1 MYCANIY
8 YKNMNLATRDHKIFQ
23 MKAEI
28 ENRKKLLCA
37 KRREMAKNI
46 KENTFLKDVA
56 DDYNRYNAHIISQQ
70 KQQIEAFEMLNRYI
84 TNITDELELADNKLK
99 DSRLEQREI
108 MRVIEHLKSELDDL
122 VEKQEDV

>member
-1 MYCANIY
+1 
-8 YKNMNLATRDHKIFQ
+8 MNLATRDHKIFQ

-37 KRREMAKNI
+37 KRREIAKNI

-70 KQQIEAFEMLNRYI
+70 KQQIEAFELLNRYI

-108 MRVIEHLKSELDDL
+108 MRVIEHLKSELDNL

>member
-1 MYCANIY
+1 MYCTNIY

-70 KQQIEAFEMLNRYI
+70 KQQIEAFELLNRYI

>member
-1 MYCANIY
+1 MYCTNIY

-70 KQQIEAFEMLNRYI
+70 KQQIEAFELLNRYI

-108 MRVIEHLKSELDDL
+108 MRVIEHLKSELDNL
-122 VEKQEDV
+122 VENQEDV

>member
-37 KRREMAKNI
+37 KRREIAKNI

-56 DDYNRYNAHIISQQ
+56 DDYNSYNAYIISQQ
-70 KQQIEAFEMLNRYI
+70 KQQIEAFEVLNSYI

-108 MRVIEHLKSELDDL
+108 MRVIEHLKGELDDL